1 MLETL
6 EKWRH
11 YVNSCSCKE
20 NGQIAIAADTLTK
33 LGNIY
38 ESAEYIS
45 SNSKIVQDGQN
56 YFAHVGHASFG
67 LVLNSLFVSRKKS
80 FKLDSAQAVFE
91 MAREIHPILKNDY
104 FLNPNRDSDDE
115 FETSQHQYLIA
126 NAYGIFGVYSYRSVQ
141 EYSKFYSF
149 GSGSEFALGAMEALY
164 DLDFSAEEI
173 ARKAVEAAAKFNDGT
188 GLPVEVH
195 ALKAKR

>member
-1 MLETL
+1 MSTVVVV
-6 EKWRH
+6 K
-11 YVNSCSCKE
+11 K

-45 SNSKIVQDGQN
+45 SKSKIVQDGRN

-104 FLNPNRDSDDE
+104 FLNPNGDSDDE
-115 FETSQHQYLIA
+115 FETSQHLYLIA
-126 NAYGIFGVYSYRSVQ
+126 NAYGIFGVY
-141 EYSKFYSF
+141 
-149 GSGSEFALGAMEALY
+149 
-164 DLDFSAEEI
+164 
-173 ARKAVEAAAKFNDGT
+173 
-188 GLPVEVH
+188 
-195 ALKAKR
+195 